1 MLTSVFLQDAVIAV
15 VGPVDDFGLRI
26 ESRTRVFLRDH
37 VWRVGLRGRE
47 GHSLALLSL

>member
-26 ESRTRVFLRDH
+26 ESRTPVSSS
-37 VWRVGLRGRE
+37 GTMYG
-47 GHSLALLSL
+47 G